1 MAGAREFRATQKRHR
16 DRYRCRHV
24 NRVTAQVCS
33 GIVLLKCA
41 RKKAET
47 RGEPMMRVVCGR

>member
-33 GIVLLKCA
+33 GIVLLK
-41 RKKAET
+41 
-47 RGEPMMRVVCGR
+47 MRAKNANRQKQGASR